1 MIQDPDPIQNEVRR
15 RKRARP
21 LPPDAACA
29 LCGETDPTV
38 LLKTTARRSTRKLL
52 QAHHP
57 LGEAND
63 QEVEVVVCCNCHAKA
78 TAAQQDVG
86 ALPAGR
92 APTCLER
99 LALAMRS
106 LAAFFRQLADSFQR
120 WADEVAGVVRSLDEH
135 LPPWRGLPGI
145 K

>member
-1 MIQDPDPIQNEVRR
+1 MIPDPDPIQNEVRR
-15 RKRARP
+15 KRRARR
-21 LPPDAACA
+21 LPPDAACV
-29 LCGETDPTV
+29 LCGESDPAV
-38 LLKTTARRSTRKLL
+38 LRMESVPRSTLKLL
-52 QAHHP
+52 QVHHP

-99 LALAMRS
+99 LVLAMRS

-120 WADEVAGVVRSLDEH
+120 WADQVLAVVRSLDEH
-135 LPPWRGLPGI
+135 LPTWRSLPGI
-145 K
+145 A

>member
-1 MIQDPDPIQNEVRR
+1 MIPDPDPIQNEVRR
-15 RKRARP
+15 RRKARP

-29 LCGETDPTV
+29 LCGETDPAA
-38 LLKTTARRSTRKLL
+38 LRKTTVRRSTLQLL

-63 QEVEVVVCCNCHAKA
+63 QEVEVVLCRNCHAKA
-78 TAAQQDVG
+78 TAAQQDAG

-99 LALAMRS
+99 FVLAMRS

-120 WADEVAGVVRSLDEH
+120 WADQVADVVRSLDEH
-135 LPPWRGLPGI
+135 LPSWRGLPGI